1 MPITEQTSQRLVLK
15 SGSTTLTLDKDAAK
29 ATLQRKLLFF
39 SLKPLEQPLAD
50 ITDVTL
56 DAAVDRASGVEICH
70 TMLINRAGSGW
81 ALAADDKNDAIATIA
96 AVRAFLGLPG
106 SQAS

>member
-1 MPITEQTSQRLVLK
+1 MPIAEQTSQRLVLK
-15 SGSTTLTLDKDAAK
+15 SGSTTLTLDKDAGK

-39 SLKPLEQPLAD
+39 SLKPLEQPLSD
-50 ITDVTL
+50 IVDVTL
-56 DAAVDRASGVEICH
+56 DAAIDRASSVEVCH

-81 ALAADDKNDAIATIA
+81 ALAGDDKNDAIATIA
-96 AVRAFLGLPG
+96 AVRAFLALPG